1 MKWKIYKKILWK
13 WEVLNDVQAKILM
26 LIMAMTSRRRPVLE
40 LKTTTQNMWSCSK
53 FAWELRKKYGTW
65 ENRWRNFQMYNDVN
79 TALKEFHT
87 PRALFTHP
95 HKRDPTELAGAEANP
110 TETPQDN
117 VVRSPLLTH
126 LSLTNLPIVYAI
138 EAPAYPTPCTH
149 ADAISAAH
157 LASEIN

>member
-1 MKWKIYKKILWK
+1 MTCRPRTWCLSWQWRHVGGQFWNSQRQLRICGVSQNLPEILEK
-13 WEVLNDVQAKILM
+13 STE
-26 LIMAMTSRRRPVLE
+26 LE
-40 LKTTTQNMWSCSK
+40 KTV
-53 FAWELRKKYGTW
+53 E
-65 ENRWRNFQMYNDVN
+65 EIFQMYNDVN

-87 PRALFTHP
+87 PRALFTHS
-95 HKRDPTELAGAEANP
+95 HKRDPTELAGAEATP

-157 LASEIN
+157 LASDIN